1 MSYLIKTPML
11 ARSADIAERA
21 AEAVVAGEMSSKEA
35 AAAIYGA
42 RTMQGAI
49 KTEVEARLTTLR
61 VAAAIRAAMWR
72 GGLRG
77 RLKSK
82 KAEESVERDD
92 GDVTIEAADRGN
104 CGALENRLNPPA
116 ESAAHDAAAATP
128 GSPG

>member
-1 MSYLIKTPML
+1 MSYRIRTPLLM
-11 ARSADIAERA
+11 RSADIAERA

-42 RTMQGAI
+42 RIMQGAI

-77 RLKSK
+77 RSK
-82 KAEESVERDD
+82 GNLPAISNGKDAEIVINGARS
-92 GDVTIEAADRGN
+92 AAGRGP
-104 CGALENRLNPPA
+104 LENGAEAPA
-116 ESAAHDAAAATP
+116 ESAAYDPAAAIS
-128 GSPG
+128 GSPE